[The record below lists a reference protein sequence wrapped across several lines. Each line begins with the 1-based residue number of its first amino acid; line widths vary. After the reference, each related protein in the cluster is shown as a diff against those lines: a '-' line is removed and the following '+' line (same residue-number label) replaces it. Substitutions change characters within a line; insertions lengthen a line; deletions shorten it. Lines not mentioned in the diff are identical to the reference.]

1 MKKYILILIATSF
14 ALLAGGLS
22 QAVGKSTSKSIVISG
37 LNQEAIEVHLLL
49 GGKDKDCKLI
59 PETLMLQ
66 AGKPYKLFI
75 ENRSDIAHALSL
87 PEFSAMIE
95 GSSAPAFP
103 YLPEEI
109 EVTAGQTVEWFFVPV
124 KAGRYKMRCAGRT
137 PAEAGM
143 VGSIVVN

>member
-1 MKKYILILIATSF
+1 MKRYILILIATSF
-14 ALLAGGLS
+14 ALPAGGLL
-22 QAVGKSTSKSIVISG
+22 QAVGKSPSKSIVTAG
-37 LNQEAIEVHLLL
+37 LNEEAVEVHLLL

-95 GSSAPAFP
+95 DSSAPAFP

-109 EVTAGQTVEWFFVPV
+109 ELAAGQTVEWFFVPV
-124 KAGRYKMRCAGRT
+124 KAGRYKMGCAGRT
-137 PAEAGM
+137 KAEAG
-143 VGSIVVN
+143 VAGTIVVN